1 LRTVLIQLTRHDRR
15 VAIALFVLAL
25 GSYAYTFGGG
35 GWNQNATFALVRS
48 IVESQ
53 TFAIDAY
60 AKTTGDVSYSGGHV
74 YSNKP
79 PGVAFLAVPV
89 YAALLAAERA
99 VGVDPTLFKVTTANA
114 YVCTV
119 AVCGV
124 LGALIPAA
132 LFLYGRMSG
141 LANRRWLMAVA
152 LVIALGTPLF
162 GYATALFVHVPS
174 ASLLFLAF
182 VLAASGRPVAAGF
195 LAGLA
200 TATNYLCGPPAALI
214 ALCLLPPPRLLLRYA
229 AGAVLP
235 LAALAAYQSIAFGS
249 FMATSIAHL
258 PPQFTSA
265 HAFLGVFRVP
275 EPAALWGVTF
285 SPYRGLFFTA
295 PILLLAVVGIAPM
308 FRRARPA
315 LLIVAGTTLFFLL
328 ANASFNGWWGGH
340 AISARYL
347 LPIVP
352 FLGVLLLYAD
362 RVPRVLFAGV
372 ALLSIALQTMIAV
385 VDVHVPADIQQPLTA
400 YIVPQLVSGAIPE
413 ETPGYR
419 ESGGRRI
426 GHVAV
431 NPYSVTTCGCR
442 SLWSSF
448 NLGEKLLGQGSL
460 LSILP
465 LLLWMIGGTWLLFR
479 YDRAV
484 ESRELSSLA

>member
-1 LRTVLIQLTRHDRR
+1 MSLPATLTRHDRR

-35 GWNQNATFALVRS
+35 GWNQNATFALTRA
-48 IVESQ
+48 IVESR
-53 TFAIDAY
+53 TFIIDPY
-60 AKTTGDVSYSGGHV
+60 AKTTGDVSFSGGHV

-79 PGVAFLAVPV
+79 PGAALLAVPV
-89 YAALLAAERA
+89 YAALLAVEQAA
-99 VGVDPTLFKVTTANA
+99 GVDPALFKVTTANA

-132 LFLYGRMSG
+132 LFLYGRMAG
-141 LANRRWLMAVA
+141 LANRRWLIAVA

-182 VLAASGRPVAAGF
+182 VLAVAGRPMAAGF
-195 LAGLA
+195 IAGLA
-200 TATNYLCGPPAALI
+200 TLTNYLCGPPAALI
-214 ALCLLPPPRLLLRYA
+214 ALYLLPQPRTFVRYA
-229 AGAVLP
+229 LGAILP
-235 LAALAAYQSIAFGS
+235 LVVLATYQSIAFGS
-249 FMATSIAHL
+249 FTATSIEHL
-258 PPQFTSA
+258 DPQFTSE
-265 HAFLGVFRVP
+265 HAFLGVFRLP
-275 EPAALWGVTF
+275 ELKALWGVTL

-295 PILLLAVVGIAPM
+295 PVLLLAAAGIAPM
-308 FRRARPA
+308 FRRARREL
-315 LLIVAGTTLFFLL
+315 LLIAGTTLFFLL

-352 FLGVLLLYAD
+352 FLGVLLLYGE
-362 RVPRVLFAGV
+362 RVPRLLFAGL
-372 ALLSIALQTMIAV
+372 AGLSIALQTMIAV
-385 VDVHVPADIQQPLTA
+385 VDVHVPQDIPEPLTA
-400 YIVPQLVSGAIPE
+400 YVIPLFLRGVVPL
-413 ETPGYR
+413 ETPLYR
-419 ESGGRRI
+419 ESGGTRV

-431 NPYSVTTCGCR
+431 NPSSATTCECS

-448 NLGEKLLGQGSL
+448 NLGEKMLGQGSL
-460 LSILP
+460 LSIVP

-484 ESRELSSLA
+484 NGRELPHPA

>member
-1 LRTVLIQLTRHDRR
+1 MRTVLIQLTRHDRR

-48 IVESQ
+48 IVESH

-60 AKTTGDVSYSGGHV
+60 AKTTGDVSFSGEHV

-79 PGVAFLAVPV
+79 PGAALLAVPL
-89 YAALLAAERA
+89 YAALLAVEHAM
-99 VGVDPTLFKVTTANA
+99 GVDPALFKVTTANA

-141 LANRRWLMAVA
+141 LANRRRLIGVA

-182 VLAASGRPVAAGF
+182 VLAVGGRPGAAGF

-200 TATNYLCGPPAALI
+200 VATNYLCGPPAMLI
-214 ALCLLPPPRLLLRYA
+214 ALCLLMRPRLLLRYA

-235 LAALAAYQSIAFGS
+235 LVVLAAYQFIAFGS
-249 FMATSIAHL
+249 VLATPIHNL
-258 PPQFTSA
+258 DPRFTSP
-265 HAFLGVFRVP
+265 HAFLGVFRLP
-275 EPAALWGVTF
+275 ELAALWGVTL

-295 PILLLAVVGIAPM
+295 PVLLLAVAGIAPM
-308 FRRARPA
+308 FRRTRPE
-315 LLIVAGTTLFFLL
+315 LLVIGGTTLFFLL

-352 FLGVLLLYAD
+352 FLGVLLLYAE
-362 RVPRVLFAGV
+362 RVPRLLFGGLAV
-372 ALLSIALQTMIAV
+372 LSIALQTMIAV
-385 VDVHVPADIQQPLTA
+385 VDVHVPQDMLQPVTA
-400 YIVPQLVSGAIPE
+400 YVLPLFLGGTVPV
-413 ETPGYR
+413 ETRDYR
-419 ESGGRRI
+419 ESGGTRG

-431 NPYSVTTCGCR
+431 NPSSVTTCAC
-442 SLWSSF
+442 SSVWSSF

-479 YDRAV
+479 YDR
-484 ESRELSSLA
+484 RMELSSPA